1 LDALTLRG
9 YKTFCGKFGID
20 PNTFDVNKEKFMS
33 AVQDMA
39 STQGATPEM
48 MDALSAVDGE
58 YVIHPSALPNINW
71 I

>member
-1 LDALTLRG
+1 
-9 YKTFCGKFGID
+9 
-20 PNTFDVNKEKFMS
+20 MS